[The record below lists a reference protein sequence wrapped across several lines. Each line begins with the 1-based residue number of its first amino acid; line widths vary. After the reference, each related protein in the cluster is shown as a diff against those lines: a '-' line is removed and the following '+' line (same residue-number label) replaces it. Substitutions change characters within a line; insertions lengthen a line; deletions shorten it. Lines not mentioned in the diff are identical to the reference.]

1 MSNFP
6 SVGVTLGQP
15 PPGARLQSPTVR
27 SDATEL
33 PNAADPSKVALPAQ
47 PVVVPASTGQTPAPG
62 QLSKLVSDM
71 QKKVASYSPEL
82 QFSID
87 QHSGTDIVKM
97 TDKSTNTVIWQFPS
111 EVALQVAKEL
121 DQYRQ
126 GLVVNRKA

>member
-1 MSNFP
+1 
-6 SVGVTLGQP
+6 
-15 PPGARLQSPTVR
+15 VR
-27 SDATEL
+27 SDAIEQ
-33 PNAADPSKVALPAQ
+33 PSAADPRKLALPAQ
-47 PVVVPASTGQTPAPG
+47 PVVVAASAGGSPASG

-87 QHSGTDIVKM
+87 QHSGADIVKM

-126 GLVVNRKA
+126 GLVVNHKA

>member
-15 PPGARLQSPTVR
+15 PPSARVQSPSGR
-27 SDATEL
+27 SDVTEL
-33 PNAADPSKVALPAQ
+33 PSATDSSKVALPAQ
-47 PVVVPASTGQTPAPG
+47 PVVVAASTAQPPAAG

-87 QHSGTDIVKM
+87 QHSGTDIVTM

-126 GLVVNRKA
+126 GLVINRKA